1 MTIYATIADLK
12 NTTGKKGSDQD
23 STLELLLEAAS
34 RWCDDFCNRKR
45 DGFVALTTAT
55 ARIYT
60 GSGTTAMW
68 IHECVSVTSVAV
80 KQAVNDATYTA
91 WAATDW
97 LAATGRPENPDYN
110 STPYDMILVNPV
122 GDQSHFLDGRFT
134 AMRGFRPE
142 SNERGRGAPTV
153 QVTAKWGYATT
164 VPAAVKQATL
174 IQAARWFKRGESA
187 WADAVS
193 STDFQQL
200 LFRRDIDV
208 DAKLLLVA
216 GGYRRPSI
224 GGRDF

>member
-1 MTIYATIADLK
+1 MVTYATIADWK
-12 NTTGKKGSDQD
+12 NVTGKKGSTDD
-23 STLELLLEAAS
+23 SAIELLLEVAS

-45 DGFVALTTAT
+45 DGFVAVTTAT

-60 GSGTTAMW
+60 GSGTTHMW
-68 IHECVSVTSVAV
+68 IHDCVSVTSVAV

-91 WAATDW
+91 WAAADW

-110 STPYDMILVNPV
+110 STPYNLLLVNPV
-122 GDQSHFLDGRFT
+122 GDQSHFLDGRFS
-134 AMRGFRPE
+134 ALRGFRPE